1 MIDIKRLD
9 DLRWINRALAD
20 GEARI
25 KKQREIIADLDLLGA
40 DRTRATSVL
49 EVMLSAQGERE
60 RYRKIL
66 LADLTDDAW
75 AC

>member
-1 MIDIKRLD
+1 MSEIKKLD

-25 KKQREIIADLDLLGA
+25 KKQQEIIADLDLLGA

-49 EVMLSAQGERE
+49 DAMLSAQAERE

-66 LADLTDDAW
+66 LAGLTDDA
-75 AC
+75 